1 MAEPKHM
8 VTGVIRQ
15 DEIYTLPAF
24 KKQLEVSDATLRA
37 ARRAGLRVRYRHRLG
52 FIYGKDWI
60 DYLLSFDDE
69 RQGESSDGT
78 SPTEQSDGGRS

>member
-1 MAEPKHM
+1 MAEPEHM

-24 KKQLEVSDATLRA
+24 KKQLDVSDATLRA
-37 ARRAGLRVRYRHRLG
+37 ARRAGMRVRYRHGRA

-69 RQGESSDGT
+69 RQSESSHGT
-78 SPTEQSDGGRS
+78 SSTEQSDGGRS